1 MKVQTEVRSAERGVV
16 IITPPLLGTTNMEID
31 EALLAGATPDSPL
44 VLRIYRWKEPTL
56 SLGHFQSVEDRY
68 EEQGLGNV
76 ALVRRKTGGGA
87 ILHDY
92 ELTYSLI
99 MPARSAAEKGHSE
112 KLYRS
117 VHSAIAKGLQSLGW
131 DAVLSETC
139 TCSTATNPKQEP
151 FLCFSRRSPVDLIVG
166 QYKIV
171 GSAQRR
177 TKLGLLQHG
186 SLLLR
191 SSTLTPSLKGLLD
204 MPNSNQANL
213 EERSRSV
220 GIHQTQDEIEFW
232 TKQLVLWLQSGV
244 SQVVEC
250 GWQPAA
256 LADFLTLKG
265 TKAC

>member
-1 MKVQTEVRSAERGVV
+1 MTVQTEVRSAERGVV
-16 IITPPLLGTTNMEID
+16 LITPPLPGTTNMEID
-31 EALLAGATPDSPL
+31 EALLAGATPDSPI

-56 SLGHFQSVEDRY
+56 SLGHFQSVEDRD
-68 EEQGLGNV
+68 EEPGLGNV
-76 ALVRRKTGGGA
+76 AFVRRKTGGGA
-87 ILHDY
+87 ILHDH

-117 VHSAIAKGLQSLGW
+117 VHLAIAKGLQSFGW

-191 SSTLTPSLKGLLD
+191 SSTLTPSLQGLLD
-204 MPNSNQANL
+204 LPNSNQANL

-220 GIHQTQDEIEFW
+220 GIHQTQDEMEFW
-232 TKQLVLWLQSGV
+232 TKQMVLWLQSGV
-244 SQVVEC
+244 SKVVEC
-250 GWQPAA
+250 DWQPA
-256 LADFLTLKG
+256 TLEEFPTLEG
-265 TKAC
+265 MKAC